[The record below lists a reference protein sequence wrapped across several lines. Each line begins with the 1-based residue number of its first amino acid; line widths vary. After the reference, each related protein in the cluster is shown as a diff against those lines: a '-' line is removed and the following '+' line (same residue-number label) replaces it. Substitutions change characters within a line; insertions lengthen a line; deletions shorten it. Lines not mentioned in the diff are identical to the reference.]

1 MIDKSFIKIKNR
13 LIMRPKIVVIGSSNT
28 DMVVK
33 SSRIPQPGETVLG
46 GKFILAAGGKGANQ
60 AVAAARLGGDV
71 LFITRLGKD
80 IFGEQSLENFKRDQI
95 DTSGITRD
103 PEHPSGVALIMVD
116 ENGENS
122 ISVAPGANMQLLP
135 EHVEK
140 LSARII
146 DSQIILMQLE
156 IPLAVVETAARLGKM
171 HDKTIILNPAPAS
184 MLPPDLLANV
194 SILTPNRTEAEL
206 LSGMAIKDEKSAIM
220 AAQNIRKMGIQSV
233 ILTMGSQGA
242 LVVHQDQAVMIPAFP
257 IKPVD
262 TTAAGDAFNGA
273 LAVALAQ
280 QKTLFEAVRFANAVA
295 ALAASKMGAQ
305 PSLPYRN
312 EVEIFLQRHTQ

>member
-1 MIDKSFIKIKNR
+1 
-13 LIMRPKIVVIGSSNT
+13 MRPKIVVIGSSNT

-46 GKFILAAGGKGANQ
+46 GKFMLAAGGKGANQ

-80 IFGEQSLENFKRDQI
+80 IFGDQAVENFKRDQI
-95 DTSGITRD
+95 DITGITRD
-103 PEHPSGVALIMVD
+103 PDHPSGVALIMVD
-116 ENGENS
+116 ESGENI

-135 EHVEK
+135 AHVEK
-140 LSARII
+140 MRERII
-146 DSQIILMQLE
+146 DSPIILLQLE
-156 IPLAVVETAARLGKM
+156 IPLSVVESAVRLGKA
-171 HDKTIILNPAPAS
+171 HNRTVILNPAPATS
-184 MLPPDLLANV
+184 LPSGLLANI

-206 LSGMAIKDEKSAIM
+206 LTGISITDTESAIL
-220 AAQNIRKMGIQSV
+220 AAQKIQSMGV
-233 ILTMGSQGA
+233 QSIVLTMGSQGA
-242 LVVHQDQAVMIPAFP
+242 LVVHHGETQMIPAFS
-257 IKPVD
+257 IEPVD

-273 LAVALAQ
+273 MAVALALNQ
-280 QKTLFEAVRFANAVA
+280 SIIEAVRFANAVA

-312 EVEIFLQRHTQ
+312 EVELFLQRHSK

>member
-1 MIDKSFIKIKNR
+1 
-13 LIMRPKIVVIGSSNT
+13 MRPKIVVIGSSNT

-46 GKFILAAGGKGANQ
+46 GTFMLAAGGKGANQ

-71 LFITRLGKD
+71 IFITRLGKD
-80 IFGEQSLENFKRDQI
+80 IFSEQALENFKRDQI
-95 DTSGITRD
+95 DTTGITRD
-103 PEHPSGVALIMVD
+103 PDHPSGVALIMVD
-116 ENGENS
+116 EHGENI
-122 ISVAPGANMQLLP
+122 ISVAPGANMQLRP
-135 EHVEK
+135 EHVEN
-140 LSARII
+140 LRDQII

-156 IPLAVVETAARLGKM
+156 IPLSVVESAARLGKQQQ
-171 HDKTIILNPAPAS
+171 ISVILNPAPATT
-184 MLPPDLLANV
+184 LPPDLLANI

-206 LSGMAIKDEKSAIM
+206 LSGSAITDEKSAIL
-220 AAQNIRKMGIQSV
+220 AARKIQEMGVQSI

-242 LVVHQDQAVMIPAFP
+242 LVVHQNEAVMIPAFP
-257 IKPVD
+257 IHPVD

-280 QKTLFEAVRFANAVA
+280 HKSLLEAVRFANAVA

-305 PSLPYRN
+305 PSLPYKN
-312 EVEIFLQRHTQ
+312 EVENFLQRHTR